1 MNPSILFLFFLINS
15 IICERV
21 NYVNPIIRKDVPDPT
36 IIKADNGYYYLYATG
51 EGIYRSY
58 DLVRWEYVRQVFE
71 GKPRPSFID
80 VSSYWAPCITKQ
92 GDLYILYFALS
103 VWDGIDTAGIGV
115 ATASSPEGP
124 FDIQNGNGKL
134 FQSGEVGVKN
144 SIDPYYIEENGS
156 KYIIWGSFYGIYGIE
171 LNSDGLSVKN
181 YGNKFQLAGTYFEAA
196 YIYIKEVDI
205 IIYSGQLVLVVKV
218 IEVLIRQL
226 LEDQPVSLGHIIQK
240 MEEECL
246 IIHLMSFYLEIQ
258 LL

>member
-36 IIKADNGYYYLYATG
+36 IIKGDNGYYYLYATG

-92 GDLYILYFALS
+92 GNLYVLYFALS

-115 ATASSPEGP
+115 ATASTPEELKAWLASEYANGTP
-124 FDIQNGNGKL
+124 VILVYPLATPTTETVTAQPMNIQ
-134 FQSGEVGVKN
+134 
-144 SIDPYYIEENGS
+144 
-156 KYIIWGSFYGIYGIE
+156 
-171 LNSDGLSVKN
+171 
-181 YGNKFQLAGTYFEAA
+181 AGTNIVQITQASMDDLEL
-196 YIYIKEVDI
+196 EVKYKAGVSVTI
-205 IIYSGQLVLVVKV
+205 TEIENAQLDDNV
-218 IEVLIRQL
+218 EVT
-226 LEDQPVSLGHIIQK
+226 IQ
-240 MEEECL
+240 
-246 IIHLMSFYLEIQ
+246 
-258 LL
+258 